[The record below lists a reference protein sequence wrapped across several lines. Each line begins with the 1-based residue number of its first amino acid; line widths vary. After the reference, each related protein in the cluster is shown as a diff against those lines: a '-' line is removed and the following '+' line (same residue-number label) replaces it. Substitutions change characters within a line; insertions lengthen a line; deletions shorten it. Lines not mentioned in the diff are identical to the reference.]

1 MEISAPVSM
10 KRVKNFFLKRAQ
22 TKYLYPPR
30 RRKAAQIRRREAVL
44 SERGMSGG
52 AGWKSGG
59 SGGGIGKGALK
70 SGGGIGKG
78 TIESGKGEELS
89 AGGGE
94 IGPSINHG

>member
-1 MEISAPVSM
+1 MSAPVSM

-59 SGGGIGKGALK
+59 SGGGIGKGA
-70 SGGGIGKG
+70 
-78 TIESGKGEELS
+78 IESGKGEELS
-89 AGGGE
+89 AGEGE